1 MAEPTDRIRG
11 ILTARFIVLCV
22 LRALAL
28 IFLLYAA
35 YALCVQ
41 IFLGDVLISGI
52 TGFSVIY
59 DNLSYSGIA
68 FGSFIVGLVL
78 ALASKRLSRWIVP
91 AMRLECPQCAY
102 NLHLIKGN
110 TCPECGYIIASPRES
125 KTEA

>member
-11 ILTARFIVLCV
+11 ILTARFIVQSI

-28 IFLLYAA
+28 LFLTYAA

-41 IFLGDVLISGI
+41 IFLGDVLTTGI

-59 DNLSYSGIA
+59 DSMSYSGAA
-68 FGSFIVGLVL
+68 FGSLVIGLVL
-78 ALASKRLSRWIVP
+78 AFGSKRLSRWIVP

-102 NLHLIKGN
+102 NLHLIKGE
-110 TCPECGYIIASPRES
+110 TCPECGYVIASPRES
-125 KTEA
+125 KTEE